1 MLTDIER
8 KVLRILGNYTSI
20 RRRMPTIKEIQ
31 IKTGRSQ
38 HGVFLVLSALE
49 KEGYILW
56 KEEDPENIVI
66 IEAWERSSP
75 WNRSKIN
82 PDRFMD

>member
-1 MLTDIER
+1 MLEDIER
-8 KVLRILGNYTSI
+8 KVLRILGNYSSV
-20 RRRMPTIKEIQ
+20 RRRMPTLKELR

-38 HGVFLVLSALE
+38 RGVLLVLSTLE

-56 KEEDPENIVI
+56 KEDDPENIVI
-66 IEAWERSSP
+66 IEAWERRSSLP
-75 WNRSKIN
+75 PTRFN